1 VDGRL
6 GLAEVIES
14 LRAELDEAAT
24 KGAGKRI
31 QFNVGAVDL
40 EFQVEVSREGGA
52 SAKVRFWVVE
62 AGVDG
67 SVSSAS
73 TQTVKIHL
81 EPVDSV
87 TKTQVAVADMG
98 GPAPARPTAAAG

>member
-1 VDGRL
+1 MDGRL

-24 KGAGKRI
+24 AGAGKRV

-40 EFQVEVSREGGA
+40 EFQVEVAREGGA
-52 SAKVRFWVVE
+52 EAKVRFWVVE

-67 SVSSAS
+67 RVSTAS

-81 EPVDSV
+81 EPVDAV
-87 TKTQVAVADMG
+87 TKTQLAVADTDE
-98 GPAPARPTAAAG
+98 PARSRATAAGG

>member
-1 VDGRL
+1 MDGRL

-67 SVSSAS
+67 SVSSSS